1 MRFLLPLLLVL
12 SMLQPTRA
20 EPDLKQVLPRWR
32 QLVQEAMAR
41 TGVPGCSVA
50 VVYQGQ
56 VVMLEGFG
64 VTDLEHPSP
73 VDADTV
79 FRLASCSKPVAT
91 TTVAAL
97 VGEGKLTWDTPI
109 HELDPGFALND
120 PWVTSHLTVRDLC
133 SHRSGLPGQ
142 AGNELEDMGWDQ
154 AHVLHA
160 LRDIP
165 LDNRFR
171 SSYSYSNF
179 GITAGVEAAT
189 HGKFQDQVV
198 EKVFVPLGMTR
209 SRSRFADFAK
219 LDNTAREHVFENGK
233 AVRRFD
239 RMPDVQAP
247 AGGIYSSARDLTRF
261 VLLHLGEGSVEG
273 RQIIAKEALVETHQP
288 VMLTGFNPATFSS
301 GFYGLGWAVSYDKY
315 GMTEVKHSG
324 AFSTGS
330 RSQIL
335 MIPQAKL
342 GVVILSNAFP
352 SGLPEALSQALVD
365 LSFGG
370 QADLESVLK
379 LDTMVGQGMAG
390 MVDQGLSLSQR
401 PSQPRPPGPP
411 SRYEG
416 AYASD
421 YFGPARVENMQLSL
435 GPDFKLQGP
444 LQPWDG
450 DTFFYQI
457 DLSDGPLVTLVRF
470 EGDGFT
476 LENLNDFKTGHFQR
490 VQP

>member
-1 MRFLLPLLLVL
+1 MRLVL
-12 SMLQPTRA
+12 SLLIALMIQPA
-20 EPDLKQVLPRWR
+20 LADPDMSQVLPRWR
-32 QLVQEAMAR
+32 QLVKEAVAR
-41 TGVPGCSVA
+41 SGVPGCAVA

-64 VTDLEHPSP
+64 VGDLEHPAP
-73 VDADTV
+73 VDGDTV

-97 VGEGKLTWDTPI
+97 VGEGKVSWDTPI

-120 PWVTSHLTVRDLC
+120 PWVTAHVTVRDLC

-142 AGNELEDMGWDQ
+142 AGNELEELGWDQ

-171 SSYSYSNF
+171 ASYSYSNF

-189 HGKFQDQVV
+189 QGKFPELVV

-209 SRSRFADFAK
+209 SRSRFADFEK
-219 LDNTAREHVFENGK
+219 LSNTAQEHILENGK
-233 AVRRFD
+233 AVRRFN

-261 VLLHLGEGSVEG
+261 VMLHLGEGTVDG
-273 RQIIAKEALVETHQP
+273 QTIVAQDALVATHQP

-301 GFYGLGWAVSYDKY
+301 GFYGLGWAVSYDQY

-335 MIPQAKL
+335 LIPQAKL
-342 GVVILSNAFP
+342 GVVVLCNAFP

-365 LSFGG
+365 LTFGG

-379 LDTMVGQGMAG
+379 MNDTVGQGMAG

-401 PSQPRPPGPP
+401 PSQPLPPGPP
-411 SRYEG
+411 SRYDG
-416 AYASD
+416 TFAND

-435 GPDFKLQGP
+435 GPDFKLKAP

-450 DTFFYQI
+450 DTFFYQLE
-457 DLSDGPLVTLVRF
+457 LSDGPLVTLVRF

-490 VQP
+490 QP